1 MTQKK
6 IYFFLLSALFI
17 IAACK
22 KSNHNPPDV
31 FNATVDSFNYQ
42 GIKITATLSNNLFA
56 ITSYDKNDTNQLALS
71 FSSPVILDSAIS
83 GDVTYFQPKGPFFWY
98 SNTPPGSSE
107 SQVPSYGHSSIT
119 ITSWDSVTHRIA
131 GTFASEMYTGPYDS
145 LSQTNGTF
153 NVTVSIH

>member
-42 GIKITATLSNNLFA
+42 GIKITATLSNDIVA
-56 ITSYDKNDTNQLALS
+56 
-71 FSSPVILDSAIS
+71 
-83 GDVTYFQPKGPFFWY
+83 
-98 SNTPPGSSE
+98 
-107 SQVPSYGHSSIT
+107 
-119 ITSWDSVTHRIA
+119 
-131 GTFASEMYTGPYDS
+131 
-145 LSQTNGTF
+145 
-153 NVTVSIH
+153 